1 MRIMKFRNF
10 ISSVSESVKELSLN
24 KILDKISKRSDLSDG
39 EKNFLDN
46 YDRIDDRDYHMISKE
61 SVIKIIEN
69 LKRSG
74 RKIICNLHDR
84 NGLVGSEILN
94 VDNNFQKDACTLYLK
109 GGEIFKLNDKFLY
122 NIIWDIHKNIY
133 SLEEDSE
140 YFEKI
145 PVK

>member
-1 MRIMKFRNF
+1 MKFRNF
-10 ISSVSESVKELSLN
+10 ISSISESVKELSLN
-24 KILDKISKRSDLSDG
+24 NILDKISKRSNLSDG

-46 YDRIDDRDYHMISKE
+46 YDKIDDRDYHMISKE

-69 LKRSG
+69 LKKSG
-74 RKIICNLHDR
+74 RKVICNLHDR
-84 NGLVGSEILN
+84 SGLIGSEILN
-94 VDNNFQKDACTLYLK
+94 VDTCTLYLK
-109 GGEIFKLNDKFLY
+109 GGDMFKLNDKFLY

>member
-1 MRIMKFRNF
+1 MKFRNF
-10 ISSVSESVKELSLN
+10 ISSISESVKELSLN
-24 KILDKISKRSDLSDG
+24 NILDKISKRSNLSDG

-46 YDRIDDRDYHMISKE
+46 YDKIDDRDYHMISKE

-69 LKRSG
+69 LKKSG
-74 RKIICNLHDR
+74 RKVICNLHDR
-84 NGLVGSEILN
+84 SGLIGSEILN
-94 VDNNFQKDACTLYLK
+94 VDNNFQKDTCTLYLK
-109 GGEIFKLNDKFLY
+109 GGDMFKLNDKFLY

>member
-10 ISSVSESVKELSLN
+10 ISSISESVKELSLN
-24 KILDKISKRSDLSDG
+24 NILDKISKRSNLSDG

-46 YDRIDDRDYHMISKE
+46 YDKIDDRDYHMISKE

-69 LKRSG
+69 LKKSG
-74 RKIICNLHDR
+74 RKVICNLHDR
-84 NGLVGSEILN
+84 SGLIGSEILN
-94 VDNNFQKDACTLYLK
+94 VDNNFQKDTCTLYLK
-109 GGEIFKLNDKFLY
+109 GGDMFKLNDKFLY